1 MESSIPEAGKWK
13 HLLRALVSEFCGGA
27 LTVYAF
33 NFTTA
38 SYIARAFAYFVGW
51 LIAVSVSGA
60 HFNPA
65 TTLGV
70 YLSEGKYG
78 KQILRMLLYWLFQI
92 MGAFA
97 GVLITY
103 LIFNEPVEGYLLWP
117 MEQNRDVATRFFS
130 EAGNLYYAKIC
141 FLESLNTFTFVYIY
155 LLVIY
160 KPQLRTVDEIIKGV
174 GIGLT
179 LWICYELSAGSG
191 ACLNPALAIA

>member
-1 MESSIPEAGKWK
+1 MESSIPETGKWK
-13 HLLRALVSEFCGGA
+13 HLARAVIYEFCGGA

-38 SYIARAFAYFVGW
+38 SYLARAFSYFVGW

-70 YLSEGKYG
+70 FLAEGKY
-78 KQILRMLLYWLFQI
+78 KRQFIRLLLYWLFQL

-117 MEQNRDVATRFFS
+117 
-130 EAGNLYYAKIC
+130 
-141 FLESLNTFTFVYIY
+141 LE
-155 LLVIY
+155 
-160 KPQLRTVDEIIKGV
+160 
-174 GIGLT
+174 
-179 LWICYELSAGSG
+179 
-191 ACLNPALAIA
+191 